1 MDFEGLML
9 IFTCQDILTPLTL
22 QTDPF
27 VNLHLKTIFPHNFP
41 PFLCF
46 CLRWVKLQV
55 EALSTYKYWKS
66 WNPGRLLKKK
76 LTTTTKDFIFYCTR
90 PTYDFEYFLVC
101 CLVTP
106 KKSPAANV
114 PHLASRGKGMM
125 CTDSCYA
132 KGKNKV
138 FSLGGMTVVSHRF
151 CYFFW
156 DALNSPN
163 RLWPQAPALCL
174 LLLLVAGSSLMVY
187 GVPANFA
194 MTPLISVSPD
204 FLKPG
209 VPSHLRTCFF
219 SWIVS
224 LLPLPFPPLEV
235 MSPHQVG

>member
-1 MDFEGLML
+1 MDLEGLML

-27 VNLHLKTIFPHNFP
+27 VNLHLKQSFHIISHHSFASVLGEWSCKLRPCPHI
-41 PFLCF
+41 
-46 CLRWVKLQV
+46 
-55 EALSTYKYWKS
+55 ST
-66 WNPGRLLKKK
+66 GRAEIQGDCWKKK

-101 CLVTP
+101 CLVMP

-114 PHLASRGKGMM
+114 PHLASCGKGMM

-224 LLPLPFPPLEV
+224 LLPLLFPPLEV